1 MLTCDNCGSKIPDDL
16 WKKDESDG
24 TLSCP
29 VCGTPKNTESTH
41 FDVSLTKE
49 DMDSGIKDAVPVEF
63 NGRKTVVEPSTISGV
78 VESFDSGLKKV
89 FGDTLSVCPDCG
101 KVICICSL
109 KKLFN
114 KENNIGF

>member
-1 MLTCDNCGSKIPDDL
+1 MLTCNNCGSTIPDDL

-24 TLSCP
+24 VLSCP
-29 VCGTPKNTESTH
+29 VCDSIRTTTTVPVR
-41 FDVSLTKE
+41 VSLTKDDVE
-49 DMDSGIKDAVPVEF
+49 NAVQVEIEE
-63 NGRKTVVEPSTISGV
+63 KSGV
-78 VESFDSGLKKV
+78 VQTSTMSNVLESFDKGLKST

-114 KENNIGF
+114 GDKSNVGF

>member
-1 MLTCDNCGSKIPDDL
+1 MITCNNCGSTIPDNL
-16 WKKDESDG
+16 WKKGESDG

-29 VCGTPKNTESTH
+29 VCGLPRTTETPVVK
-41 FDVSLTKE
+41 VSLA
-49 DMDSGIKDAVPVEF
+49 KDDVKDVIPVEIED
-63 NGRKTVVEPSTISGV
+63 KSGV
-78 VESFDSGLKKV
+78 VQTSTMSNVLDSFDKGLKNT

-114 KENNIGF
+114 GDKNNVGF

>member
-1 MLTCDNCGSKIPDDL
+1 MLTCDNCGSTIPDDL

-24 TLSCP
+24 VLSYP
-29 VCGTPKNTESTH
+29 VCGSIKTTTTTPVKL
-41 FDVSLTKE
+41 SLTKNYV
-49 DMDSGIKDAVPVEF
+49 DNAVPVEIED
-63 NGRKTVVEPSTISGV
+63 NSGV
-78 VESFDSGLKKV
+78 VQTSTMSSVLESFDKGLKST

-114 KENNIGF
+114 GDKSNVGF